1 MICQNDSTKTSL
13 QIDAGFEI
21 TRTEKKKKKEKEI
34 LLSGCLFSFY
44 KVIFFN
50 IIVYMGHNH

>member
-1 MICQNDSTKTSL
+1 MICQNDSTKSSL

-21 TRTEKKKKKEKEI
+21 TRTGKKKNKKKI
-34 LLSGCLFSFY
+34 LLSGCLFPFY